1 MSNFKNTVYSIFL
14 NERKDIIK
22 NPKGRIRMDPDN
34 LDGKPTTPKQKLSI
48 EASNARMDAVDAQ
61 DAIDAKAFEDAKKAQ
76 AIQDAADAL
85 AAGKAAAAKTPAAAD
100 NRGREEAVGMVA
112 SGEAT
117 SMGDARNRMGV
128 RDQVAAE
135 RARMAKN
142 PVREVGIASPSSQI
156 GGAGTQ
162 YGNSPNRAPE
172 TEAEIQYRTGTSS
185 APTANAADIDPITG
199 KPKLFSA
206 RDNRTQKQKIIPGLD
221 IPAQEAGPWHE
232 FDVQNGIYD
241 EKTETEDNQQ
251 YLPPAK
257 TFKADTTPG
266 SEPGGWV
273 GEDQGMA
280 DLHNTPAWKKMWAAG
295 QDLKTQQ
302 NMKDSQKRQED
313 GRAANKARNDE
324 QAAGRRA
331 KRDAAADALRS
342 ATFEKGSNGVQRMV
356 RPGSSSGGNGGGG
369 GGFGSGGAGSNGPQ
383 RMGRLGSNRT
393 QGSNGINNYGSAGS
407 QTSPDPDGLGAG
419 GSNFN
424 TGTTEV
430 NLNPVNANGTVNGT
444 VLNSEKREGDDDQ
457 SGISTSAGGKM
468 IDQPFGIEV
477 SNDKQQNYTN
487 PETGNVGRYSGTKI
501 LPSGKLPNTMTDGYS
516 HNKALTFFA
525 EQLKRKYIEEEVV
538 NPENQPM
545 TKSEISHRDKIR
557 HKSPAKDARI
567 VKSADKTKENAAYRL
582 ATYITMRGRKGKK
595 KENK

>member
-1 MSNFKNTVYSIFL
+1 MKNFKDTVYSIL
-14 NERKDIIK
+14 NEDAGDTDQEIRRKA
-22 NPKGRIRMDPDN
+22 NTAALMNKGLKGQELVAAIMKYD
-34 LDGKPTTPKQKLSI
+34 
-48 EASNARMDAVDAQ
+48 AS
-61 DAIDAKAFEDAKKAQ
+61 KKRS
-76 AIQDAADAL
+76 AAEVS
-85 AAGKAAAAKTPAAAD
+85 AAAD

-142 PVREVGIASPSSQI
+142 PVREVGIANPSSQI

-172 TEAEIQYRTGTSS
+172 TEAEIKYRTGTS
-185 APTANAADIDPITG
+185 APTADAADIDPITG
-199 KPKLFSA
+199 IPKLFSA

-221 IPAQEAGPWHE
+221 VPAQEAGPWHE

-280 DLHNTPAWKKMWAAG
+280 DLHNTPAWQKMWAAG
-295 QDLKTQQ
+295 QNKDTQT
-302 NMKDSQKRQED
+302 NMKASQTRQED
-313 GRAANKARNDE
+313 GRAANKARNDK
-324 QAAGRRA
+324 QAAERRA
-331 KRDAAADALRS
+331 KRDAHHDSEQS
-342 ATFEKGSNGVQRMV
+342 ATFHSGSNGVQVRD
-356 RPGSSSGGNGGGG
+356 RPGSGGGGNGGSGNGGGG

-383 RMGRLGSNRT
+383 RIVRLESNRT

-407 QTSPDPDGLGAG
+407 QTSPDPDGPGAG

-430 NLNPVNANGTVNGT
+430 DVSATSGLDTLPSNISVATGRQGRTP
-444 VLNSEKREGDDDQ
+444 Q

-487 PETGNVGRYSGTKI
+487 PETGNVGRYSGTKK

-538 NPENQPM
+538 NSENQPM

-557 HKSPAKDARI
+557 HKDPAKNARV
-567 VKSADKTKENAAYRL
+567 VKGPRGRLDTSEEAKYRL

>member
-1 MSNFKNTVYSIFL
+1 MSNFKDTVYSIL
-14 NERKDIIK
+14 NEDAGDTDQEIRRKA
-22 NPKGRIRMDPDN
+22 NTAALMNKGLKGQELVAAIMKYD
-34 LDGKPTTPKQKLSI
+34 
-48 EASNARMDAVDAQ
+48 AS
-61 DAIDAKAFEDAKKAQ
+61 KKRS
-76 AIQDAADAL
+76 AAEVS
-85 AAGKAAAAKTPAAAD
+85 AAAD

-117 SMGDARNRMGV
+117 SMRDARNRMGV

-135 RARMAKN
+135 RARMAKK
-142 PVREVGIASPSSQI
+142 PVKEVGIASPSSQI

-172 TEAEIQYRTGTSS
+172 TEAEIKYRTGTS

-199 KPKLFSA
+199 IPKLFSA
-206 RDNRTQKQKIIPGLD
+206 RDNRNQSAEYKQVEVPQSELVRKLGDLAGIPR
-221 IPAQEAGPWHE
+221 PM
-232 FDVQNGIYD
+232 QN
-241 EKTETEDNQQ
+241 
-251 YLPPAK
+251 
-257 TFKADTTPG
+257 DTTPG
-266 SEPGGWV
+266 SEPGGWK

-280 DLHNTPAWKKMWAAG
+280 DLHNTPAWQKMWAAG
-295 QDLKTQQ
+295 QNKDTQT
-302 NMKDSQKRQED
+302 NMKASQKRQED

-342 ATFEKGSNGVQRMV
+342 ATFEIGSNGVQRMV

-369 GGFGSGGAGSNGPQ
+369 GGFGGGGAGFNGLQ
-383 RMGRLGSNRT
+383 RTVRPGSNRT
-393 QGSNGINNYGSAGS
+393 QGGNDINNYGSAGS
-407 QTSPDPDGLGAG
+407 QTSPEPDGPGAG
-419 GSNFN
+419 GAIDFD
-424 TGTTEV
+424 TGTASVDPKNDITLDTLNKKDSNISL
-430 NLNPVNANGTVNGT
+430 NLAPSAAAGTITTSAMNGTRVTTETNG
-444 VLNSEKREGDDDQ
+444 VPD
-457 SGISTSAGGKM
+457 
-468 IDQPFGIEV
+468 IDI
-477 SNDKQQNYTN
+477 DKKVTPANLLGQD
-487 PETGNVGRYSGTKI
+487 TGNIAMPIAPIAPIGKVSRPRKPGEIR
-501 LPSGKLPNTMTDGYS
+501 LPGDMPFDDELQDGYVMKI
-516 HNKALTFFA
+516 NKALTFFA

>member
-85 AAGKAAAAKTPAAAD
+85 AAGKAAAAKTPAAMD
-100 NRGREEAVGMVA
+100 NRRHEEAAAMVA
-112 SGEAT
+112 SGKAT

-199 KPKLFSA
+199 KPTLFSA
-206 RDNRTQKQKIIPGLD
+206 RNKRTQDQEQVEVPQSELVRKLGDLAGIPR
-221 IPAQEAGPWHE
+221 PM
-232 FDVQNGIYD
+232 QN
-241 EKTETEDNQQ
+241 
-251 YLPPAK
+251 
-257 TFKADTTPG
+257 DTTPG
-266 SEPGGWV
+266 SEPGGWK

-582 ATYITMRGRKGKK
+582 ATYITMRGRKAKK

>member
-14 NERKDIIK
+14 NEIREKA
-22 NPKGRIRMDPDN
+22 PKGYTQEEWDKITDKYDEDMKRIDQN
-34 LDGKPTTPKQKLSI
+34 EK
-48 EASNARMDAVDAQ
+48 E
-61 DAIDAKAFEDAKKAQ
+61 EAQ
-76 AIQDAADAL
+76 AKTPQGIKDAADAAT
-85 AAGKAAAAKTPAAAD
+85 AAGKAAAAKMPAAMD
-100 NRGREEAVGMVA
+100 NRRREEAAGMVA

-172 TEAEIQYRTGTSS
+172 TEAEIQYRTGTS
-185 APTANAADIDPITG
+185 APMADNDPITG
-199 KPKLFSA
+199 KPIPFSV
-206 RDNRTQKQKIIPGLD
+206 RDKRNQKQKIIPGLD
-221 IPAQEAGPWHE
+221 VPAQEAGPWHE

-280 DLHNTPAWKKMWAAG
+280 DLHNTPAWQKMWAAG
-295 QDLKTQQ
+295 QDPITRK
-302 NMKDSQKRQED
+302 NMEASQKRQDNGNTAIQTARDNGDSTLSGLEQKSRD
-313 GRAANKARNDE
+313 TRLPSEGATTQNRRDHIDAIRAAE
-324 QAAGRRA
+324 Y
-331 KRDAAADALRS
+331 
-342 ATFEKGSNGVQRMV
+342 EKGRLRRQANSK
-356 RPGSSSGGNGGGG
+356 PSGGGEQPAAT
-369 GGFGSGGAGSNGPQ
+369 GSGPTPQ
-383 RMGRLGSNRT
+383 ADS
-393 QGSNGINNYGSAGS
+393 
-407 QTSPDPDGLGAG
+407 
-419 GSNFN
+419 
-424 TGTTEV
+424 
-430 NLNPVNANGTVNGT
+430 
-444 VLNSEKREGDDDQ
+444 
-457 SGISTSAGGKM
+457 
-468 IDQPFGIEV
+468 
-477 SNDKQQNYTN
+477 
-487 PETGNVGRYSGTKI
+487 YS
-501 LPSGKLPNTMTDGYS
+501 Y
-516 HNKALTFFA
+516 NKALTFFA

-545 TKSEISHRDKIR
+545 TKSEISHRDRIR

-567 VKSADKTKENAAYRL
+567 VKSADKTQTNAAYRL
-582 ATYITMRGRKGKK
+582 ATYITMRGRKAKK